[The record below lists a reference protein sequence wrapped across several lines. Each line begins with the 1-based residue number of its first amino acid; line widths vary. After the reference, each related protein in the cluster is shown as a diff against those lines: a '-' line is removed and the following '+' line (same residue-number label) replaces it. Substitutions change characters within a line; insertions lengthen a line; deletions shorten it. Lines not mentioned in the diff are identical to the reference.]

1 MSPPVAG
8 HHVLTVAEMGRAD
21 RLTIEAGTP
30 GIDLMENAGAA
41 ITRAIVARWSPRPT
55 VVLCGPGNNGGDG
68 FVVARRLQRQG
79 WPVRLALLGTPDHL
93 KGDAALAAS
102 RWNGSVERLSPDNLG
117 DTADRPLIVDAV
129 FGAGLARPIDG
140 VAAET
145 LTRVGQ
151 ARLDSVAVDMPSGVH
166 GDTGMVMG
174 VAAPAVLTVTFCRKK
189 PGHLLE
195 PGRALC
201 GTVRVADIGIPDT
214 VVETLAPNCLENHPT
229 VWRQRLPR
237 PRPAG
242 HKYDRGHAL
251 VLGGSALTGA
261 ARLAAMA
268 ARRIGAGLVTV
279 VAPEQALP
287 IYAADAPGTMT
298 APLTTWSAQLADPKR
313 NAVLIGP
320 GSGVGQAT
328 RQAVIDAGGA
338 GKAMV
343 VDADALTSFVGDR
356 PSLAAAVAGKAVLTP
371 HAGEFERLF
380 APGPDGADKLSLARA
395 AAAET
400 GATVLIKGPD
410 TVLAAPDGR
419 AIINIHAS
427 PALATAGSGDVLAG
441 LILGLLAQGAG
452 ALDAAAAAAWLHGD
466 AGLAVSEGLVAE
478 DLIDALP
485 VVLKQLWQSG

>member
-1 MSPPVAG
+1 MPPPAG
-8 HHVLTVAEMGRAD
+8 HDVLTVAEMGRAD
-21 RLTIEAGTP
+21 RLTIDAGTP

-41 ITRAIVARWSPRPT
+41 IARAVVARWSPRPT

-68 FVVARRLQRQG
+68 FVVARRLRRQG
-79 WPVRLALLGTPDHL
+79 WPVRLALLGTPDRL
-93 KGDAALAAS
+93 KGDAALAAA
-102 RWNGSVERLSPDNLG
+102 RWSGPVDPLSSGSLG
-117 DTADRPLIVDAV
+117 DATERPLVVDAV
-129 FGAGLARPIDG
+129 FGAGLVRAIDG
-140 VAAET
+140 VVAET
-145 LTRVGQ
+145 LTRVRE

-166 GDTGMVMG
+166 GDTGKVLG

-195 PGRALC
+195 PGRSLC
-201 GTVRVADIGIPDT
+201 GFVRVFDIGIPDT
-214 VVETLAPNCLENHPT
+214 VVDAVAPGCLENHPA

-237 PRPAG
+237 THPAG
-242 HKYDRGHAL
+242 HKYQRGHAL
-251 VLGGSALTGA
+251 VLGGSTLTGA

-287 IYAADAPGTMT
+287 TYAAGSPGTMT
-298 APLTTWSAQLADPKR
+298 APLTTWPAQLADPKR

-328 RQAVIDAGGA
+328 RQAVIDAGAA

-356 PSLAAAVAGKAVLTP
+356 PALAAAVAGRAVLTP
-371 HAGEFERLF
+371 HEGEFARLF
-380 APGPDGADKLSLARA
+380 APDPDGADKLSLARA
-395 AAAET
+395 AAAEI
-400 GATVLIKGPD
+400 GATVLIKGAD
-410 TVLAAPDGR
+410 TVLADPAGR
-419 AIINIHAS
+419 AIISTHAS

-441 LILGLLAQGAG
+441 MILGFLAQGAG
-452 ALDAAAAAAWLHGD
+452 SLDAAAAAAWLHGD
-466 AGLAVSEGLVAE
+466 AGLAVGEGLVAE

-485 VVLKQLWQSG
+485 AVLRRLRKSG